1 MEWMTENKTGD
12 TIFENWDDW
21 HGLLDLNDVW
31 AYSCL
36 TGAIVLLFSLSGMV
50 FYPCL
55 KSRYYVLATNFIISF
70 GMSCMIGVI
79 FFQLIEV
86 TYHNYNDG
94 GPEKPDCDTSTTNEE
109 EEEETFMIPAVFGF
123 GAFTLVFDVDKIM
136 SLILSRNSGDSDEA
150 EKDGDEKGN
159 YEETDFGDEK
169 QLEAPPTPL
178 VYRSRAGTG
187 LSRAGLSTNP
197 NMEQEVG
204 GRERSISDLSAV
216 KATLE
221 KEEKKPVESS
231 LAREGVTAADIDNK
245 DTKNDDEISE
255 VEVKKEI
262 ESTAYVAI
270 VGSVLESI
278 VYGLAI
284 GSSWHRNIGFGL
296 SVGLAL
302 IAEAIPHKISDF
314 LQFMNYGYSKRIA
327 ALINFGTSAAM
338 FVGIS
343 IAVACFEGTYDNNW
357 IFGIVF
363 GIFVYAGMGI
373 LLPELDKSI
382 ENSAQQ
388 GFSRIISLL
397 IQNVGIAAGFVIML
411 YLRTSGECWGVE

>member
-1 MEWMTENKTGD
+1 
-12 TIFENWDDW
+12 
-21 HGLLDLNDVW
+21 
-31 AYSCL
+31 
-36 TGAIVLLFSLSGMV
+36 MV
-50 FYPCL
+50 
-55 KSRYYVLATNFIISF
+55 
-70 GMSCMIGVI
+70 
-79 FFQLIEV
+79 
-86 TYHNYNDG
+86 
-94 GPEKPDCDTSTTNEE
+94 
-109 EEEETFMIPAVFGF
+109 PAVFGF
-123 GAFTLVFDVDKIM
+123 GAFVLVFDVDKIM
-136 SLILSRNSGDSDEA
+136 SLILSRTVSNSDEDSDEK
-150 EKDGDEKGN
+150 EN

-169 QLEAPPTPL
+169 KLEAPPTPL

-197 NMEQEVG
+197 KMEQEVG

-216 KATLE
+216 NAALE
-221 KEEKKPVESS
+221 KEVKKPVESS
-231 LAREGVTAADIDNK
+231 LATTGVTAADINNK
-245 DTKNDDEISE
+245 DSAKDDDKKESE

-270 VGSVLESI
+270 FGSVLESI

-314 LQFMNYGYSKRIA
+314 LQLMNYGFSKRMA
-327 ALINFGTSAAM
+327 ALINIGTSCSM

-343 IAVACFEGTYDNNW
+343 IAVSCFEGTYDNNW

-397 IQNVGIAAGFVIML
+397 IQNVGIAAGFVAML